1 MRGGGDRLPDG
12 QRGSGGRG
20 DTEDRETTGQDG
32 GGGAC
37 WMRDCNVM
45 VEEYNDDEDYD
56 DDNDDDDGA
65 V

>member
-1 MRGGGDRLPDG
+1 MVREEVEGEEIQKTERRQDRM
-12 QRGSGGRG
+12 
-20 DTEDRETTGQDG
+20 E

-45 VEEYNDDEDYD
+45 VEEYNND
-56 DDNDDDDGA
+56 DDNNDDDNNDGA

>member
-32 GGGAC
+32 KGAC
-37 WMRDCNVM
+37 WMSDCNVM
-45 VEEYNDDEDYD
+45 VEEYNDYDYGD
-56 DDNDDDDGA
+56 